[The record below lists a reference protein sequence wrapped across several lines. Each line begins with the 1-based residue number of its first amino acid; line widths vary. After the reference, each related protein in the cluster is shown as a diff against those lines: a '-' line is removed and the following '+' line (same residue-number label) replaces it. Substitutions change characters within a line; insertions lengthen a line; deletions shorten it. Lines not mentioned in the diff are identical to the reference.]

1 MRTPY
6 EKGTQRPSKECS
18 KDMFRIPFAGLCHP
32 EALARA
38 LADGNPELDMEV
50 AGSGQR
56 GIGPLIPE
64 RNALPM
70 KGFLAGKTQGKA
82 YRLVLYLAAFELRR
96 SSGHKHQR
104 GHELV
109 NRDEGL
115 AFYDLQSACD

>member
-1 MRTPY
+1 MRSHLDPRLFSGSPSRRLRHGCSVMRTPY

-70 KGFLAGKTQGKA
+70 KGFVAGKTQGNA
-82 YRLVLYLAAFELRR
+82 YRLVLCLAAFELR
-96 SSGHKHQR
+96 KP
-104 GHELV
+104 EPKT
-109 NRDEGL
+109 
-115 AFYDLQSACD
+115 